1 MSRESKEELIAAV
14 FLAFREQ
21 QTATELLD
29 EAAWEVFGVN
39 KTDGRCL
46 DVIER
51 EGSVTAGRLAEVAGL
66 SSGAVTTAI
75 DRLERAGLARRSADP
90 GDRRKVLVELTEAGA
105 DCCDRVYGPLNDEGV
120 RILAGYPARDLKALR
135 DFFLLGRDLLEAH
148 TERVRAMEPLCAPVE
163 S

>member
-1 MSRESKEELIAAV
+1 MPRDSKEELIAAI

-39 KTDGRCL
+39 RTDGRCL

-51 EGSVTAGRLAEVAGL
+51 EGSVTAGRLAAVAGL

-75 DRLERAGLARRSADP
+75 DRLERAGLARRTADP
-90 GDRRKVLVELTEAGA
+90 GDRRKVLVELTETGA
-105 DCCDRVYGPLNDEGV
+105 DACDRVYGPLNNDGV
-120 RILAGYPARDLKALR
+120 RVLADYSQRDLKALR
-135 DFFLLGRDLLEAH
+135 DFFLLGRELLEAH
-148 TERVRAMEPLCAPVE
+148 TERVRAMDRRRDPVGR
-163 S
+163 

>member
-1 MSRESKEELIAAV
+1 MSRESREELISAI

-21 QTATELLD
+21 QTATEVLD
-29 EAAWEVFGVN
+29 EAACERMGVN

-51 EGSVTAGRLAEVAGL
+51 EGSVTAGKLAAVTGL

-90 GDRRKVLVELTEAGA
+90 SDRRKVLVELTEAGGES
-105 DCCDRVYGPLNDEGV
+105 CERIYGPLNEDGA
-120 RILAGYPARDLKALR
+120 RILDGYSTADLRILR
-135 DFFLLGRDLLEAH
+135 DFFTTGRELLDAH
-148 TERVRAMEPLCAPVE
+148 TERVRQMERVRAPIG

>member
-1 MSRESKEELIAAV
+1 MSRESKEELIGAI

-21 QTATELLD
+21 QTATEVLD
-29 EAAWEVFGVN
+29 EAACERMGVN

-51 EGSVTAGRLAEVAGL
+51 EGSVTAGRLGAVLGL

-75 DRLERAGLARRSADP
+75 DRLERAGFARRTADP
-90 GDRRKVLVELTEAGA
+90 SDRRKVLVELTEAGA
-105 DCCDRVYGPLNDEGV
+105 ESCERIYGPLNVDGGE
-120 RILAGYPARDLKALR
+120 ILERYSTAELELLR
-135 DFFLLGRDLLEAH
+135 DFFTTGRDLLDAH
-148 TERVRAMEPLCAPVE
+148 TERVRGMESLRTPAG